1 MQSRCCWSDTCCWR
15 GPSRKT
21 SSSSSRRRPS
31 KPCRTGGGRRRVPS
45 SSSRPPAGPG
55 RSGAPSTSTPSR
67 GSASRCWRRGASCG
81 PCAIST
87 PAFSWRSRSS
97 RIPAS
102 APPSARRS
110 IRARRGCSIS
120 SSRSRRPRCSTTW
133 SAAATRKAC
142 WPWTSTRSLRCT
154 RWRTRSRCTRRS
166 SGRTTGAGSTASGP
180 SSPAA
185 LPRRG
190 SPRVAFPN
198 RSAPARRN
206 SPAARAASLC
216 SCPPICSASSKPRS
230 FSAAHERAR
239 RNRRNAARGKRP
251 HRGRDRASRARRW
264 SRPRLLAADH
274 LAVGAGSRGAP
285 LERPLA
291 PAPAGA
297 ARRGDRRAPPAPA
310 LRARRMLLGAAA
322 VAAQL
327 DGRAPSG
334 AGLALR
340 ERPHL
345 AGGAGAAG
353 GRARRPAD
361 DDRRRPARARQ
372 AAHPGAPSAIRGVA
386 GAVGG
391 SESGVRQGAGRV
403 ARPGTAVDHRR
414 ALAAPAR
421 AGRMAAARLQGL
433 PPRPRAD
440 RAVRRARSA
449 GRLLRARD
457 AGGGRD
463 RRRVHLTSAR
473 TRNPADRRTAARW
486 IAVALAPDPT
496 ALGQRLSALPPIR
509 DLGDAQA
516 RLEWVNPRPGSAL
529 PIPGLSRR
537 SSLRIRDWSPPIRG
551 KRCIGPGGA
560 APVRDAAEDAS
571 AVARLLGIDERRLRI
586 ARAADVATARE
597 ALRHSSE
604 LLCETPQPDVAALF
618 QGLEEKEL
626 GPIAERLEEVL
637 TATDLRRDHD
647 EVARAILARTSQLLC
662 KVFDAEN
669 VQQRVASVVGYKVF
683 VEGGTRILD
692 LVPQPLVCG
701 NHLLTAREVRRRLR
715 AAYRDALDKHAV
727 KDRLCPVRAGKCP
740 DEVAASVRK
749 LFGLRRPELAAP
761 APSDSRR
768 LDFPP
773 PFGFSDGWVQKLDR
787 CAQEACE
794 ALSNLRSE
802 APFGQFDGP
811 VCPPREPGV
820 ERPQEVMLASPESPS
835 SITLSSCDA
844 HAGVRLTLRR
854 LREAGTLVAIASSH
868 PSRYGSENV
877 TRQGRHPQLG
887 RIYERVADL
896 TDPDDVSRRADSV
909 FEVALTP
916 TVANQVFYFFSLRRR
931 DY

>member
-1 MQSRCCWSDTCCWR
+1 MSALGATAGTPPAESGRIVVATALPAPDDGLVRVSWPLTIWRLALDPEAHPWSARWR
-15 GPSRKT
+15 L
-21 SSSSSRRRPS
+21 RRPA
-31 KPCRTGGGRRRVPS
+31 PLAAVIAALLLLLLFALGGCSSAPLQSLRSSTAAPRPAQGLRCESVLISQEVQVPPEGELGDLRMTIDDVPPVLGKLRILVRRPRFAASLELSADRNPEFDKVLDVSPGPGQRS
-45 SSSRPPAGPG
+45 ITVVLSRPPHARDGWPRRDCKACRLDVELTGLFGAREALDAFFARAMQEAAAIDGAYTSQAREPATRPG
-55 RSGAPSTSTPSR
+55 AALRDLAESM
-67 GSASRCWRRGASCG
+67 SAE
-81 PCAIST
+81 
-87 PAFSWRSRSS
+87 
-97 RIPAS
+97 
-102 APPSARRS
+102 ARRCGV
-110 IRARRGCSIS
+110 ALDE
-120 SSRSRRPRCSTTW
+120 
-133 SAAATRKAC
+133 
-142 WPWTSTRSLRCT
+142 SLR
-154 RWRTRSRCTRRS
+154 SVQ
-166 SGRTTGAGSTASGP
+166 TA
-180 SSPAA
+180 
-185 LPRRG
+185 L
-190 SPRVAFPN
+190 
-198 RSAPARRN
+198 
-206 SPAARAASLC
+206 
-216 SCPPICSASSKPRS
+216 
-230 FSAAHERAR
+230 
-239 RNRRNAARGKRP
+239 
-251 HRGRDRASRARRW
+251 
-264 SRPRLLAADH
+264 
-274 LAVGAGSRGAP
+274 
-285 LERPLA
+285 
-291 PAPAGA
+291 
-297 ARRGDRRAPPAPA
+297 
-310 LRARRMLLGAAA
+310 
-322 VAAQL
+322 AQL
-327 DGRAPSG
+327 DGARALLYG
-334 AGLALR
+334 AEPDVPDAAGVLR
-340 ERPHL
+340 TWE
-345 AGGAGAAG
+345 AAGATLKDAV
-353 GRARRPAD
+353 AAS
-361 DDRRRPARARQ
+361 AQ
-372 AAHPGAPSAIRGVA
+372 AAGWPSSLR
-386 GAVGG
+386 VG
-391 SESGVRQGAGRV
+391 
-403 ARPGTAVDHRR
+403 
-414 ALAAPAR
+414 
-421 AGRMAAARLQGL
+421 
-433 PPRPRAD
+433 
-440 RAVRRARSA
+440 SA
-449 GRLLRARD
+449 GRLRSAALHLD
-457 AGGGRD
+457 AAGQAAALPPDD
-463 RRRVHLTSAR
+463 RRI
-473 TRNPADRRTAARW
+473 AARW

-516 RLEWVNPRPGSAL
+516 RLEWVNPRAGSAL

-560 APVRDAAEDAS
+560 APVRDPAEDAS
-571 AVARLLGIDERRLRI
+571 AVARLLGIDERRLRV
-586 ARAADVATARE
+586 ARAADVTTARE
-597 ALRHSSE
+597 ALRHSTE
-604 LLCETPQPDVAALF
+604 LLCEPPQPDVAALF

-637 TATDLRRDHD
+637 TAADLRRDHD

-868 PSRYGSENV
+868 PFRYGSENV